1 MSLITF
7 NNVANLDLK
16 ATKVKE
22 KSLIV
27 YKINQI
33 TAFGFTNVWD
43 ALKLGLIEAQKY
55 QNYNVC
61 LMLFTDGEPN
71 VNPPKGIIYSLKE
84 YISKIN
90 KINFTIS
97 TFAFGYQVNSRL
109 MEEISKIGNGIY
121 GYCPDCTMV

>member
-1 MSLITF
+1 M
-7 NNVANLDLK
+7 
-16 ATKVKE
+16 
-22 KSLIV
+22 
-27 YKINQI
+27 
-33 TAFGFTNVWD
+33 TAFGFTNIWD

-71 VNPPKGIIYSLKE
+71 VNPPKDIIYSLKE
-84 YISKIN
+84 YISKID

-121 GYCPDCTMV
+121 GYCPDCTMVGTIFINFMSNILATIESGIKIDVI